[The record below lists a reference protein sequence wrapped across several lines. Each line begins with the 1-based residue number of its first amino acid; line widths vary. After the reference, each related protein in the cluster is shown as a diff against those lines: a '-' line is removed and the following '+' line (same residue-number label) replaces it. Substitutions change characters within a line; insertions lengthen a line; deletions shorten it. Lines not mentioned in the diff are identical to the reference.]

1 MRLAEPFYRTDKARS
16 RTGDG
21 SGLGLSIVARGVQLM
36 KGIVTF
42 LPVHPHGLCVHMEL
56 PSEGDVK

>member
-1 MRLAEPFYRTDKARS
+1 MS